1 MKKSEN
7 VIYSYDG
14 PFTAAKRDAK
24 FKTRYVKGV
33 PFVKKKK
40 GIRKVAFSQKMV
52 CKRVINGW
60 TSKRS
65 LLEIF

>member
-40 GIRKVAFSQKMV
+40 AYERLPFLKKWYVKG
-52 CKRVINGW
+52 
-60 TSKRS
+60 
-65 LLEIF
+65 